1 MKTIESSEKPKIKI
15 EQQRENMNI
24 LGDDILDK
32 SFSVEGEILS
42 EGLTLKK
49 SKYMKVTI
57 KQLKMKE
64 EFSSESY
71 PLKF

>member
-1 MKTIESSEKPKIKI
+1 MKTIESSENPKIKI

-32 SFSVEGEILS
+32 SLSVEGEILS
-42 EGLTLKK
+42 EGLSLKK

-64 EFSSESY
+64 EFSLESD

>member
-1 MKTIESSEKPKIKI
+1 MKTIESSENPKIKI

-42 EGLTLKK
+42 EGLK